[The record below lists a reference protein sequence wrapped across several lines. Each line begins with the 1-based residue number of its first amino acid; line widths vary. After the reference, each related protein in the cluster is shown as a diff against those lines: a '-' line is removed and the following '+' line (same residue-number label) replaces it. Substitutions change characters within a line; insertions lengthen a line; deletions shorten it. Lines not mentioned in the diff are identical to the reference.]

1 MNYSRLMITGT
12 NGFIAHNFYQFMTTV
27 ENPPLIRLFDRVYG
41 GDLCDWEDV
50 ERAWSRFEPDA
61 CINFASHTH
70 IDTSIKDPR
79 MFAENNIGLVV
90 NVLEACRKHG
100 TRLIQISSSEVY
112 GTSQGTVHPELV
124 PHGVPMSET
133 HPLCPHSPYAW
144 TKVCQDRA
152 AYSWWQTYDLDA
164 SVVRP
169 FNQYG
174 PYQQLEKM
182 IPKTMTRIM
191 KGDPIPVYGEGK
203 ARRDWLFVQDTVRGI
218 WQALHDL
225 PAGDVVNLATGV
237 NYSVLELVEE
247 IKEVMADLGYED
259 KSQTVTVD
267 HVDDRY
273 GHVYNLLGDYSKAK
287 KLLGWEP
294 KHDLRA
300 GLEKTALWMLNSDW
314 GLVSR
319 A

>member
-1 MNYSRLMITGT
+1 MKYSRLLVCGAS
-12 NGFIAHNFYQFMTTV
+12 GFIAHNFYQYMTTL
-27 ENPPLIRLFDRVYG
+27 ENPPLIRLFDRAYG

-70 IDTSIKDPR
+70 IDTSIKNPR
-79 MFAENNIGLVV
+79 MFTENNLGLVV
-90 NVLEACRKHG
+90 NVLEACRKHD

-112 GTSQGTVHPELV
+112 GTNQTTGTMGEF
-124 PHGVPMSET
+124 

-144 TKVCQDRA
+144 TKTCQDRA
-152 AYSWWQTYDLDA
+152 VYSWWQTYELDA

-218 WQALHDL
+218 WRALYDL

-237 NYSVLELVEE
+237 NYSVLELVDN
-247 IKEVMADLGYED
+247 IKQVMSDLGYKD

-267 HVDDRY
+267 HVDDRF
-273 GHVYNLLGDYSKAK
+273 GHVYNLLGDYTKARR
-287 KLLGWEP
+287 LLDWEP
-294 KHDLRA
+294 QHTLQE
-300 GLEKTALWMLNSDW
+300 GLKKTAQWMLNTDW